1 MRQPGRENAR
11 EQQREEEPGFQL
23 LDYSVTIGEYQAKM
37 DIQEQL
43 AALRQRI
50 ATIDGKYRQSTAPAP
65 KPVAFVEELLSGQ
78 VVETPHGSHF
88 ETEKLHASHSR
99 HGSVDIS
106 DLLGLPHDL
115 LAPLTNGAIP
125 SSHPTRWAF
134 LDTETTGLAG
144 GSGTYAFLVGIG
156 SVEAGGF
163 RVRQFFMRDYGEEA
177 SQLHAV
183 SEYLQRFDVLITY
196 NGKTYDQPLLETRF
210 RMCRARHPFGRLEHL
225 DLLFGARRL
234 WKRRM
239 ENCRLSHLEHQVL
252 GFEREGDVPGSLI
265 PYIFFEYVRTR
276 RATRLL
282 PVFQHNVLDIVS
294 LACLTAIVPEAYRNP
309 ETVPVRHGSDL
320 LGLARWLLQ
329 VGRSDQALALMR
341 RAVDIGLPDHLL
353 FPTLLDTGL
362 LLKKLGDE
370 PAALAAFTDLAAS
383 KNPCRVR
390 AFEELAKYYEHR
402 ERNYSMALEM
412 TRSALNE
419 CDTPEIRH
427 REARLRQR
435 VTGKLK
441 RACVSATLFPQSPA
455 AHRSR

>member
-11 EQQREEEPGFQL
+11 EKQREKEPRFQL
-23 LDYSVTIGEYQAKM
+23 LDYSVTIGEYKAKM

-43 AALRQRI
+43 AALRQRVQ
-50 ATIDGKYRQSTAPAP
+50 TINDRYSQAGPAP
-65 KPVAFVEELLSGQ
+65 RPPVAFVEELLTGQ
-78 VVETPHGSHF
+78 IVETPHGSHF
-88 ETEKLHASHSR
+88 ETEKLHATHTR
-99 HGSVDIS
+99 HGSVEIS
-106 DLLGLPHDL
+106 DLLSLPHDL
-115 LAPLTNGAIP
+115 LASLSNGAIP

-156 SVEAGGF
+156 SVEEDGF

-183 SEYLQRFDVLITY
+183 AEYLQRFDVLITY

-210 RMCRARHPFGRLEHL
+210 RMCRARHPFSRMEHL

-234 WKRRM
+234 WKQRM
-239 ENCRLSHLEHQVL
+239 ENCRLSYLEQQVL
-252 GFEREGDVPGSLI
+252 GVERDGDVPGSLI
-265 PYIFFEYVRTR
+265 PYIFFEYVRTG
-276 RATRLL
+276 RALRLL
-282 PVFQHNVLDIVS
+282 PVFHHNVMDIVS

-320 LGLARWLLQ
+320 LGLGRWLLQ
-329 VGRSDQALALMR
+329 VGRPDQSLALMR
-341 RAVDIGLPDHLL
+341 RAVEIGLPDHLL
-353 FPTLLDTGL
+353 FHTLLEIGL
-362 LLKKLGDE
+362 LLKKQGDE
-370 PAALAAFTDLAAS
+370 VAALVAFTDLAGY

-402 ERNYSMALEM
+402 ERNYTMALEM
-412 TRSALNE
+412 TCSALAE

-427 REARLRQR
+427 RESRLRQR
-435 VTGKLK
+435 VKVRSASK
-441 RACVSATLFPQSPA
+441 PATLFPQSPVKRKA
-455 AHRSR
+455 R